1 MSYQDSFYIF
11 CNQFQIPPKMSIHT
25 SIDVDA
31 FLENIM
37 TSYESRIHKI
47 QTAFQSSETITESS
61 HNLFENVHQSLTD
74 LKNNRTVLNEKLC
87 ETLAKNSSLRKK
99 DYNLMMAGIL
109 DAVDEKEKEAEGL
122 FLAFIESQK
131 QTAHELKE
139 SLLSI
144 KDVATKDATQ
154 EISLI
159 KEQLAQISIS
169 QEANK
174 ERIMKTFTNF
184 QQLHNTMIESL
195 EKLLEKEGHI
205 ILNDLKH
212 VKDQINKIFN

>member
-1 MSYQDSFYIF
+1 MSYQDSFYII
-11 CNQFQIPPKMSIHT
+11 CNQFQISPKMSIHT
-25 SIDVDA
+25 SINVDA

-109 DAVDEKEKEAEGL
+109 DAVDEKEKEAESL

-154 EISLI
+154 EIFLI
-159 KEQLAQISIS
+159 KEQLAQITIS

>member
-1 MSYQDSFYIF
+1 
-11 CNQFQIPPKMSIHT
+11 MSIRT
-25 SIDVDA
+25 NIDVDA

-131 QTAHELKE
+131 HTAHELKE

-144 KDVATKDATQ
+144 KDIASKDTAQ
-154 EISLI
+154 KILMI
-159 KEQLAQISIS
+159 KEQLAQISNS

>member
-1 MSYQDSFYIF
+1 
-11 CNQFQIPPKMSIHT
+11 MSIQPN
-25 SIDVDA
+25 IDVDA

-37 TSYESRIHKI
+37 STYESRIHKI
-47 QTAFQSSETITESS
+47 QSAFQSSATLTESS
-61 HNLFENVHQSLTD
+61 HNLFENVQHTLTD
-74 LKNNRTVLNEKLC
+74 LKNNRALLNNKLC
-87 ETLAKNSSLRKK
+87 ETLAKNSSLRRK

-122 FLAFIESQK
+122 FLSFIESQK

-144 KDVATKDATQ
+144 KDIASNDTAQKILMIKD
-154 EISLI
+154 
-159 KEQLAQISIS
+159 QLAQISKK
-169 QEANK
+169 QETYK

-184 QQLHNTMIESL
+184 QQLHNKMIESL

-205 ILNDLKH
+205 ILQDLKNI
-212 VKDQINKIFN
+212 KDQINKEFN

>member
-1 MSYQDSFYIF
+1 
-11 CNQFQIPPKMSIHT
+11 MSIQPN
-25 SIDVDA
+25 IDVEA

-37 TSYESRIHKI
+37 SAYESRIYKI
-47 QTAFQSSETITESS
+47 QSAFQSSETLTESS
-61 HNLFENVHQSLTD
+61 HNLFDNVHHTLTD
-74 LKNNRTVLNEKLC
+74 LKNNRVLLNNKLC
-87 ETLAKNSSLRKK
+87 ETLAKNSSLRRK

-122 FLAFIESQK
+122 FLSFIESQK

-144 KDVATKDATQ
+144 KDIASTDTAQKILMIKD
-154 EISLI
+154 
-159 KEQLAQISIS
+159 QLAQISKK
-169 QEANK
+169 QETYK

-184 QQLHNTMIESL
+184 QQLHNKMIESL

-205 ILNDLKH
+205 ILQDLKNIK
-212 VKDQINKIFN
+212 VQINKEFN

>member
-1 MSYQDSFYIF
+1 MSYQDSIYII
-11 CNQFQIPPKMSIHT
+11 CNQFQISPKMSIHT
-25 SIDVDA
+25 SINVDA

-74 LKNNRTVLNEKLC
+74 LKNHRTVLNEKLC

-109 DAVDEKEKEAEGL
+109 DAVDEKEKEAESL
-122 FLAFIESQK
+122 FLDFIESQK

-154 EISLI
+154 EILLI
-159 KEQLAQISIS
+159 KEQLAQITIS

>member
-1 MSYQDSFYIF
+1 
-11 CNQFQIPPKMSIHT
+11 MSIHT
-25 SIDVDA
+25 SINVDA

-74 LKNNRTVLNEKLC
+74 LKNNRIVLNEKLC

-109 DAVDEKEKEAEGL
+109 DAVDEKEKEAESL
-122 FLAFIESQK
+122 FLDFIESQK

-154 EISLI
+154 EILLI
-159 KEQLAQISIS
+159 KEQLAQITIS